1 MNRMIDYMQK
11 QYRNVIIT
19 TDEMLDKLKEEL
31 LQVNLFPNIFVK
43 SNKNI
48 CKND

>member
-1 MNRMIDYMQK
+1 MNRMIDNMQI

-19 TDEMLDKLKEEL
+19 TDEMLDMLKEQL
-31 LQVNLFPNIFVK
+31 LKVNLFPNIFVK

-48 CKND
+48 